1 MKGKYMSRNQRA
13 RAQEITGDAVFL
25 VRIGDNF
32 YAGINGS
39 GQVLAIAAPS
49 RAKHMSYHDADAI
62 VQVLL
67 NKGYKNPYV
76 TNLVGEYANLQVIED
91 EQRRAAERIQ
101 KFWGNT
107 GR

>member
-1 MKGKYMSRNQRA
+1 MSRNQKSQV
-13 RAQEITGDAVFL
+13 QEISGDAVFL

-32 YAGINGS
+32 YAGTNGS

-49 RAKHMSYHDADAI
+49 RAKHLSYHDADAI

-67 NKGYKNPYV
+67 NKGYKNPFV
-76 TNLVGEYANLQVIED
+76 TNLVGEYADIQVIED
-91 EQRRAAERIQ
+91 ERRRAAERIQ

-107 GR
+107 ER